1 MSTDTVLYKRSYVF
15 SFVIRLCH
23 WLRAFAIFGLVI
35 TGFYIAWPF
44 LVAPN
49 STNVLEQGWIRLAHE
64 VLGFILIAVT
74 LIRLYLFFFSHSNV
88 ERRSIQDIIS
98 PKSWVKQIKAYFWMG
113 NAPHRGAYGP
123 LQLMVYAGI
132 SIAAIFMCVTG
143 LTLYANV
150 YHLGIGGM
158 MWEPAQ
164 WVAYAMGG
172 LDEVRKWHHYITWA
186 FIIFVLI
193 HVYMVIW
200 TGIRFRNGS
209 ADAIMSGYDY
219 HAVNVKKADKGNHPV
234 QHHAHH
240 NSHSKNKGH

>member
-1 MSTDTVLYKRSYVF
+1 
-15 SFVIRLCH
+15 
-23 WLRAFAIFGLVI
+23 
-35 TGFYIAWPF
+35 
-44 LVAPN
+44 
-49 STNVLEQGWIRLAHE
+49 
-64 VLGFILIAVT
+64 
-74 LIRLYLFFFSHSNV
+74 
-88 ERRSIQDIIS
+88 
-98 PKSWVKQIKAYFWMG
+98 
-113 NAPHRGAYGP
+113 
-123 LQLMVYAGI
+123 
-132 SIAAIFMCVTG
+132 
-143 LTLYANV
+143 
-150 YHLGIGGM
+150 M

-219 HAVNVKKADKGNHPV
+219 HAVNVKKTDNGNHPV
-234 QHHAHH
+234 QHHAHQ